1 MIYCFDLDG
10 TLCHTEGSDYPR
22 AIPMQERIDAVNELY
37 ENGHTIYIDRSF
49 NSVHWLQSMDRIR
62 RIGQKKSPIIEVLVH
77 ENTIDNRVEDRLNQK
92 IELMKKI
99 LNDPSISV
107 EMKNYNT
114 AFLDDGD
121 YQFSMEKDIDEEDI
135 HYVIDS
141 LKEE

>member
-1 MIYCFDLDG
+1 
-10 TLCHTEGSDYPR
+10 
-22 AIPMQERIDAVNELY
+22 
-37 ENGHTIYIDRSF
+37 
-49 NSVHWLQSMDRIR
+49 
-62 RIGQKKSPIIEVLVH
+62 
-77 ENTIDNRVEDRLNQK
+77 
-92 IELMKKI
+92 MKKI

-114 AFLDDGD
+114 SFLDDGD